1 MKIENGLK
9 ISALPVGN
17 KTVECSGI
25 IQWAE
30 MWDWGVGKIVAN
42 RLEQNAFNALDTI
55 FAMTIDEQYV
65 GFCILEEKDD
75 WATGLDLFTPF
86 ITAVYVDPKFRGQH
100 LSEKLLDA
108 ACDFARSLGFNAVYL
123 ISNHQGFYE
132 KFGFEKF
139 TQTVTLSGETEP
151 VYKRC
156 L

>member
-1 MKIENGLK
+1 LK

-30 MWDWGVGKIVAN
+30 TWDWGVGKIVAN
-42 RLEQNAFNALDTI
+42 RLKHNDFNALDTI
-55 FAMTIDEQYV
+55 FAMTIGAQYA
-65 GFCILEEKDD
+65 GFCILEEKDG
-75 WATGLDLFTPF
+75 WATDLDLLTPF

-100 LSEKLLDA
+100 LSKKLLDT
-108 ACDFARSLGFNAVYL
+108 ACDFARSLNFESVYL
-123 ISNHQGFYE
+123 ISNQQGFYE

-139 TQTVTLSGETEP
+139 SQTVTLSGDTEP
-151 VYKRC
+151 VYIRC